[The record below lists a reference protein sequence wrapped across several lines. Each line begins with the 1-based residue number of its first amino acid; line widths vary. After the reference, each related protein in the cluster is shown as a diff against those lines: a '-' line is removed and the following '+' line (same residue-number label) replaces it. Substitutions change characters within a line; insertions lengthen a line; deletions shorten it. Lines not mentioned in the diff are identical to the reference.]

1 TVDIHDYYHLTLAK
15 KLYVE
20 DLVRARYA
28 EKDFTD
34 TEYENIYNN
43 NYKPHYQALIVTYP
57 TQKTLDNALL
67 QLGVKIVDGVWQK
80 ATTSVALT
88 EQEIVATFIA
98 LYNNQHA
105 YELSDYPNATLTLV
119 DGEEYDSSSGS
130 IVFDL
135 TKIDELSYTHTEL
148 NNFQGE
154 LINLF
159 TKMGNYPEA
168 GFYTTSPKIY
178 KNGSRYLLA
187 LKIAQDQATL
197 ESVKAEIR
205 EKLIKAAVTTSLIET
220 ETINLRSAHALKIYD
235 KPLETTYVAK
245 VEAAKLTFKPTK
257 KSSDHLVF
265 ATDVQTYSADDLFE
279 KMNRRYGINIA
290 ISELDYLR
298 LINSQTFNNIY
309 DLNTKTVFDKTT
321 WDVILQQVK
330 DEKANFNNDVYAEY
344 GYPKSYGWTKFLQD
358 IYSVNSEEELSQ
370 YYLYLEIRDRFTAS
384 LGDLSTATE
393 TSALWSFYQNQMQK
407 VVDDYYSVKGVHLLI
422 AHYEG
427 SNLVNPSKWTDY
439 QKAMAEE
446 FYRAIMNYLKTESG
460 TYVEKLQALE
470 LAFAK
475 APVFV
480 ATKPQTTA
488 GQDVI
493 DGINYT
499 FKDIEIAKYKSAGLT
514 ILYQDL
520 GTFVNGTMVAEF
532 SDAVRTLWKTDPTS
546 KTPTVYGLNPD
557 GQKNWSYLVTEFGY
571 HVYVNLESYPLSGW
585 EVDKY
590 IPTLEQI
597 QLYLEDPSTDGLT
610 VAQKTAIT
618 TYFTPIKT
626 ELTGTNNVSAQSYRQ
641 MMTANIS
648 FQMATFTNA
657 DFLRQMAL
665 KLATYEDQLKYR

>member
-1 TVDIHDYYHLTLAK
+1 
-15 KLYVE
+15 
-20 DLVRARYA
+20 
-28 EKDFTD
+28 
-34 TEYENIYNN
+34 
-43 NYKPHYQALIVTYP
+43 
-57 TQKTLDNALL
+57 
-67 QLGVKIVDGVWQK
+67 
-80 ATTSVALT
+80 
-88 EQEIVATFIA
+88 
-98 LYNNQHA
+98 
-105 YELSDYPNATLTLV
+105 
-119 DGEEYDSSSGS
+119 
-130 IVFDL
+130 
-135 TKIDELSYTHTEL
+135 
-148 NNFQGE
+148 
-154 LINLF
+154 
-159 TKMGNYPEA
+159 
-168 GFYTTSPKIY
+168 
-178 KNGSRYLLA
+178 
-187 LKIAQDQATL
+187 
-197 ESVKAEIR
+197 
-205 EKLIKAAVTTSLIET
+205 
-220 ETINLRSAHALKIYD
+220 
-235 KPLETTYVAK
+235 
-245 VEAAKLTFKPTK
+245 
-257 KSSDHLVF
+257 
-265 ATDVQTYSADDLFE
+265 
-279 KMNRRYGINIA
+279 
-290 ISELDYLR
+290 
-298 LINSQTFNNIY
+298 
-309 DLNTKTVFDKTT
+309 
-321 WDVILQQVK
+321 
-330 DEKANFNNDVYAEY
+330 
-344 GYPKSYGWTKFLQD
+344 
-358 IYSVNSEEELSQ
+358 
-370 YYLYLEIRDRFTAS
+370 
-384 LGDLSTATE
+384 
-393 TSALWSFYQNQMQK
+393 
-407 VVDDYYSVKGVHLLI
+407 
-422 AHYEG
+422 
-427 SNLVNPSKWTDY
+427 
-439 QKAMAEE
+439 MAEE